1 MNAVYYVSGILSVSM
16 LGFENKGEGRG
27 IFIEKRAFHINFDN
41 IRIYHEC
48 EGGIEK
54 SILRITVWHH

>member
-1 MNAVYYVSGILSVSM
+1 MDAIDYVLGILSVSM
-16 LGFENKGEGRG
+16 LGFENKGEG
-27 IFIEKRAFHINFDN
+27 FLIEKRAFHINFDN